1 MTYNGA
7 RTKQKSQLH
16 MSHAQNDARYVE
28 RGKMIYLVLPGN
40 MDGKLRQMNAGKNGH
55 PFVYSESW

>member
-1 MTYNGA
+1 
-7 RTKQKSQLH
+7 